1 MLSFIRL
8 MTALAVGMTDIG
20 MGLEGNCP
28 SFVPVSNLEAVP
40 KTGLFPM

>member
-8 MTALAVGMTDIG
+8 ITALAVGMTDMGIG
-20 MGLEGNCP
+20 LTGSCP
-28 SFVPVSNLEAVP
+28 SLIPVSNLEAVP